1 MGRRG
6 EYYVNNTIGVIN
18 VNNMVNVYIRS
29 IKGYK
34 KEIKISY

>member
-1 MGRRG
+1 MEVYKG
-6 EYYVNNTIGVIN
+6 YYVNNIMGVIN
-18 VNNMVNVYIRS
+18 INSMVNVYIRS